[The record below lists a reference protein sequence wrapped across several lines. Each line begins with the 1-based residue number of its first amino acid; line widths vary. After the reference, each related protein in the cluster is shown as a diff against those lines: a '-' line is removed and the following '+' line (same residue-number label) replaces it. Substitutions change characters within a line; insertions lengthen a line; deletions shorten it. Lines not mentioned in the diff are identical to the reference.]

1 MINAQMREYNYFL
14 YNDEPD
20 AYGQRTLIKD
30 AGGEPVVQGTVKL
43 AINNTSTTIQ
53 DNIQYKNATYVGL
66 TLDVRVS
73 DYFVIQYGD
82 ERLKVLYVNP
92 MGRYKQVFMNSI

>member
-1 MINAQMREYNYFL
+1 MITAQMREYNFFL
-14 YNDEPD
+14 YSGTED

-30 AGGEPVVQGTVKL
+30 ADGEPIGQGTVKL

-53 DNIQYKNATYVGL
+53 DNIRYKDATYVGL
-66 TLDVRVS
+66 THDVRVDDS
-73 DYFVIQYGD
+73 FVIQYED

-92 MGRYKQVFMNSI
+92 NGRYRQVFMSNI